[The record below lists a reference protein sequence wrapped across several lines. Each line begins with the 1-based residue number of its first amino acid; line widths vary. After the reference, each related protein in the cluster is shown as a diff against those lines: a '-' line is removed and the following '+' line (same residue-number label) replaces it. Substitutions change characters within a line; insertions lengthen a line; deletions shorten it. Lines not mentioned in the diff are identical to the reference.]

1 MPVSR
6 FSNSIF
12 KANRNRINKSNRNRI
27 NKSNKK
33 YLIICNKET
42 IKTSLCN
49 KSFRKDR
56 RLHPD
61 TMQNTLS
68 DCNIKN
74 LRIIV
79 TKTNRNSIRI
89 KIRNRITK
97 SLKITNNKIQRI
109 SEINC
114 NRIGSRT
121 QTLIVGIKS
130 NNSVIKANRKLNNNN
145 NRKCFRIN
153 NRRLIKANL
162 YNKSCKM
169 N

>member
-1 MPVSR
+1 MNHRRGHSPKHYKGVLSYKEVPAHPLIIDIKP
-6 FSNSIF
+6 S
-12 KANRNRINKSNRNRI
+12 NRITKSFRI
-27 NKSNKK
+27 NNCNNNRKCFR
-33 YLIICNKET
+33 ICNKR
-42 IKTSLCN
+42 IMRISLCN
-49 KSFRKDR
+49 RANRS
-56 RLHPD
+56 
-61 TMQNTLS
+61 
-68 DCNIKN
+68 

-89 KIRNRITK
+89 KIKNCITK

-109 SEINC
+109 SAINC

-130 NNSVIKANRKLNNNN
+130 NNSVIKANRKLNNND

-153 NRRLIKANL
+153 NRRLIKTNL